1 MKAVQTYRRRG
12 MSTSLEF
19 IPFPAPKNAQQEL
32 GTIDFSSILG
42 RVHSQQVPNN
52 SMAEAVNALARF
64 AIVTGATVI
73 AFMLAQHGIRIG
85 SGETIQSALKVIGS
99 LSKT

>member
-1 MKAVQTYRRRG
+1 

-19 IPFPAPKNAQQEL
+19 IPFPAQKNAQNAL

-52 SMAEAVNALARF
+52 SVAEAISALARF
-64 AIVTGATVI
+64 AIVTGTAVI
-73 AFMLAQHGIRIG
+73 AFMLAQHGIRSN